1 MNLNPRIFREFSI
14 RGIADQDL
22 ADDVVTALG
31 WAIGAT
37 FTQRGSA
44 SLVVGRD
51 ARLSSPRLGQS
62 LIAGLVQAGIHVTD
76 VGIVPTP
83 VHNFATDFFQA
94 DGGVMITASHNPAG
108 YNGFKIRADRTLQG
122 DDLQAIY
129 RLAAA
134 YVPYE
139 TVGAGH
145 VRLAE
150 ALPAYLDCIKSY
162 ADVWRPLKVVVDAG
176 NGTNGPIVPTLLRGL
191 GCEVIEL
198 YCGPD
203 GSFPNR
209 DPDPIMPGALTALSA
224 LVRSTGAD
232 LGLAYDG
239 DGDRLA
245 LVDEQGGP
253 VLGDQILML
262 LARDA
267 LRCAPAK
274 IVYEVLCSQALA
286 DDVRAHGGQPVMVA
300 CGYVFVHQAMRDQ
313 RAALGG
319 EFSGH
324 LFFDDPNFRFDDSIL
339 ATIKLLNVVARR
351 RHPLSALI
359 AELPAYHSSPSIR
372 LACPDEIKGRV
383 VEQARRHYRANYP
396 VDELD
401 GARIDFGDG
410 WALVRASNTQP
421 ALSLRFEA
429 RSAAR
434 LEQLQTQVMKRVEDW
449 MAGYARAAQLA
460 VVILAAGQGK
470 RMKSALPKVLH
481 LLAGR
486 PLIQHVAEAVR
497 PLNPARLVVVI
508 GQGGDQVRAALA
520 PPEKPVF
527 SEKTGFLPEI
537 TFVEQAERRG
547 TGHAVMQA
555 EAALHGYQ
563 DILVLYGDMP
573 LLRPA
578 TLQSLWDCYRAGDSP
593 LAMLIVAAERSR
605 GFGRVL
611 RDEAGRIQAIVEE
624 ADCTPEQLAIR
635 ELNVGVYCFDAG
647 WLWSHLPRLPLH
659 ADKGP
664 SGEYFLT
671 DLVAMAVAEGYDIPG
686 LVIHDPVEAL
696 GVNTPEH
703 LAEAEALLRASGGPP
718 P

>member
-1 MNLNPRIFREFSI
+1 MNLNPHIFREFSI

-22 ADDVVTALG
+22 TDDVVIALG

-37 FTQRGSA
+37 FTRRGSA

-51 ARLSSPRLGQS
+51 ARLSSPRISQA
-62 LIAGLVQAGIHVTD
+62 LIAGLVQAGIHVVD
-76 VGIVPTP
+76 VGVVPTP
-83 VHNFATDFFQA
+83 VHNFVTDFFRA
-94 DGGVMITASHNPAG
+94 DGGVMVTASHNPAE
-108 YNGFKIRADRTLQG
+108 YNGFKIRTDRTLQG

-134 YVPYE
+134 YVPHE
-139 TVGAGH
+139 TAGAGH
-145 VRLAE
+145 VRLAA
-150 ALPAYLDCIKSY
+150 ALHPYLDCIRSY
-162 ADVWRPLKVVVDAG
+162 ADVWRPLTVVVDAG
-176 NGTNGPIVPTLLRGL
+176 NGTNGLVVPALLRRL

-198 YCGPD
+198 YCEPD

-209 DPDPIMPGALTALSA
+209 NPDPTAPGALATLSA
-224 LVRSTGAD
+224 RVRSAGAD

-245 LVDEQGGP
+245 LVDEQGRTIP
-253 VLGDQILML
+253 GDQTLML

-267 LRCAPAK
+267 LVCPPGK
-274 IVYEVLCSQALA
+274 VVCEVLCSQALA
-286 DDVRAHGGQPVMVA
+286 DDVRAHGGEPVVVPS
-300 CGYVFVHQAMRDQ
+300 GYVFVHQAMRDH

-324 LFFDDPNFRFDDSIL
+324 LFFNDPNFRFDDSIL

-351 RHPLSALI
+351 RLPLSALI
-359 AELPAYHSSPSIR
+359 AALPAYHSSPSIR

-383 VEQARRHYRANYP
+383 VEQVKRHYRASYP

-401 GARIDFGDG
+401 GARVDFGDG

-429 RSAAR
+429 RSAER
-434 LEQLQTQVMKRVEDW
+434 LEQLQTQVMKQVEGW
-449 MAGYARAAQLA
+449 MADLAHSTRLA
-460 VVILAAGQGK
+460 VVVLAAGQGK
-470 RMKSALPKVLH
+470 RMKSDLPKVLH
-481 LLAGR
+481 PLAGR
-486 PLIQHVAEAVR
+486 PLIQHVVEAVR
-497 PLNPARLVVVI
+497 PLNPARLVVVV
-508 GQGGDQVRAALA
+508 GQGGDQVRATL
-520 PPEKPVF
+520 EKVV
-527 SEKTGFLPEI
+527 SSAETGLWPEI

-555 EAALHGYQ
+555 EAALPGYR
-563 DILVLYGDMP
+563 DVLVLYGDMP

-578 TLQSLWDCYRAGDSP
+578 TLQRLWECYGTGASP
-593 LAMLIVAAERSR
+593 LAMLIVSAEHSR

-611 RDEAGRIQAIVEE
+611 RDATGRIQAIVEE
-624 ADCTPEQLAIR
+624 AECTPEQLAIR
-635 ELNVGVYCFDAG
+635 ELNVGVYCFDAN

-664 SGEYFLT
+664 AGEYFLT

-686 LVIHDPVEAL
+686 LVTHDAVEAL

-703 LAEAEALLRASGGPP
+703 LAEAEALLRQQ
-718 P
+718 

>member
-14 RGIADQDL
+14 RGIADRDL
-22 ADDVVTALG
+22 TDDVVIAVG

-37 FTQRGSA
+37 FTRRGSA

-51 ARLSSPRLGQS
+51 ARLSSPRVGQS

-76 VGIVPTP
+76 VGVVATP

-94 DGGVMITASHNPAG
+94 DGGVMVTASHNPAE
-108 YNGFKIRADRTLQG
+108 YNGFKIRTDRTLQG
-122 DDLQAIY
+122 DDLAAIY
-129 RLAAA
+129 HLAVAR
-134 YVPYE
+134 VSHE

-150 ALPAYLDCIKSY
+150 ALPPYLECIKSY

-176 NGTNGPIVPTLLRGL
+176 NGTNGPIVPALLRSL
-191 GCEVIEL
+191 DCEVIEL
-198 YCGPD
+198 NCEPD

-209 DPDPIMPGALTALSA
+209 DPDPIAPGAMAALSA
-224 LVRSTGAD
+224 LVQSAGAD

-245 LVDEQGGP
+245 LVDEQGHP
-253 VLGDQILML
+253 ILGDQILML

-286 DDVRAHGGQPVMVA
+286 DDVRAHGGQPVMVP
-300 CGYVFVHQAMRDQ
+300 CGYAFVHQAMREH
-313 RAALGG
+313 RAAMGG

-351 RHPLSALI
+351 RHSLSSLI
-359 AELPAYHSSPSIR
+359 AELPTYHSSPSIR
-372 LACPDEIKGRV
+372 LACPDEVKGHV
-383 VEQARRHYRANYP
+383 VEQVRRHYRASYP

-429 RSAAR
+429 RSAER
-434 LEQLQTQVMKRVEDW
+434 LEELQTQVMRQVDQW
-449 MAGYARAAQLA
+449 MAGYARSAQLA
-460 VVILAAGQGK
+460 VVVLAAGQGK
-470 RMKSALPKVLH
+470 RMKSDLPKVLH
-481 LLAGR
+481 PLAGR
-486 PLIQHVAEAVR
+486 PLIQHVVEAVR
-497 PLNPARLVVVI
+497 PLNPAQMVVVV
-508 GQGGDQVRAALA
+508 GNGGDQVRAALA
-520 PPEKPVF
+520 SQEGA
-527 SEKTGFLPEI
+527 EKTGFYQGPI

-555 EAALHGYQ
+555 EAALQGYR
-563 DILVLYGDMP
+563 DVLVLYGDMP

-578 TLQSLWDCYRAGDSP
+578 TLQALWDCYRAGDSP
-593 LAMLIVAAERSR
+593 LAMLIVAAEQSR

-611 RDEAGRIQAIVEE
+611 RDGAGRIQAIVEE

-647 WLWSHLPRLPLH
+647 WLWSHLPRLPFH

-664 SGEYFLT
+664 AGEYFLT

-686 LVIHDPVEAL
+686 LVTHDPLEAL

-703 LAEAEALLRASGGPP
+703 LAEAEALLRTSGRPSP
-718 P
+718 E

>member
-1 MNLNPRIFREFSI
+1 MNLNPQIFREFSI

-22 ADDVVTALG
+22 TDDVVTALG

-51 ARLSSPRLGQS
+51 ARLSSPRISRL
-62 LIAGLVQAGIHVTD
+62 LIAGLVQAGMHVTD
-76 VGIVPTP
+76 VGVVPTP
-83 VHNFATDFFQA
+83 VHNFATDFFKA
-94 DGGVMITASHNPAG
+94 DGGVMITASHNPAE
-108 YNGFKIRADRTLQG
+108 YNGFKIRTDQTLQG

-129 RLAAA
+129 RLAVA
-134 YVPYE
+134 YVPHE

-145 VRLAE
+145 VRSAE
-150 ALPAYLDCIKSY
+150 SLPPYLDCIRSY
-162 ADVWRPLKVVVDAG
+162 ADVWRPLKVVLDAG
-176 NGTNGPIVPTLLRGL
+176 NGTDGPIVPALLRGL

-198 YCGPD
+198 YCEPD

-209 DPDPIMPGALTALSA
+209 DPDPTTPGALAALSA
-224 LVRSTGAD
+224 LVQSAGAD

-245 LVDEQGGP
+245 LVDEQGRP
-253 VLGDQILML
+253 VPGDQTLML
-262 LARDA
+262 LARDV
-267 LRCAPAK
+267 LSCLPGK
-274 IVYEVLCSQALA
+274 IVYEVVCSQALA
-286 DDVRAHGGQPVMVA
+286 DDVRAHGGQPVMVP
-300 CGYVFVHQAMRDQ
+300 CGYVFVHQAMRDH
-313 RAALGG
+313 RAVLGG

-324 LFFDDPNFRFDDSIL
+324 LFFDDPNFSFDDPIL

-383 VEQARRHYRANYP
+383 VEQVKRHYRASYL

-401 GARIDFGDG
+401 GARVDFGDG

-421 ALSLRFEA
+421 ALSMRFEA
-429 RSAAR
+429 RSAER
-434 LEQLQTQVMKRVEDW
+434 LEELQTQVLKQVEDW
-449 MAGYARAAQLA
+449 MAGYARPTQLA
-460 VVILAAGQGK
+460 VVVLAAGQGK
-470 RMKSALPKVLH
+470 RMKSDLPKVLH
-481 LLAGR
+481 PLAGR
-486 PLIQHVAEAVR
+486 PLIQHVVEAVR
-497 PLNPARLVVVI
+497 PVNPARMVVVV

-520 PPEKPVF
+520 SQERAERTGSWPEVA
-527 SEKTGFLPEI
+527 
-537 TFVEQAERRG
+537 FVEQAERRG

-555 EAALHGYQ
+555 EAALQGYR
-563 DILVLYGDMP
+563 DVLVLYGDMP
-573 LLRPA
+573 FLRPA

-593 LAMLIVAAERSR
+593 LAMLIVTAERSR

-611 RDEAGRIQAIVEE
+611 RDRAGRIQAIVEE
-624 ADCTPEQLAIR
+624 AECTPEQLAIR

-686 LVIHDPVEAL
+686 LVAHDAVEAL

-703 LAEAEALLRASGGPP
+703 LAEAEALLRASGGSSPE
-718 P
+718 